1 MIGYRLTIGGQKIL
15 KRTRIL
21 LSKKLFCFNLLFK
34 KYLFRY
40 NRGGGG
46 YNNRNQGFNNRNNHG
61 GYNRNH
67 NPNNLNRSLPS
78 NQAGSGKSD
87 SRLNQSDIEP
97 VSGSFKKTPKKEEP
111 VKVPTSLVNYE
122 GSDDEDEDG
131 LKECYYYIH
140 FIFIDS
146 LLRALHL

>member
-1 MIGYRLTIGGQKIL
+1 MGSGNNRGGG
-15 KRTRIL
+15 RGGGNRG
-21 LSKKLFCFNLLFK
+21 NW
-34 KYLFRY
+34 RGGGHNRHNGY

-67 NPNNLNRSLPS
+67 NPNNLNRSLPN

-122 GSDDEDEDG
+122 GSDDE
-131 LKECYYYIH
+131 
-140 FIFIDS
+140 
-146 LLRALHL
+146 

>member
-1 MIGYRLTIGGQKIL
+1 MVHDQPDTHP
-15 KRTRIL
+15 TRANVINICAL
-21 LSKKLFCFNLLFK
+21 LCGAPFSNVT
-34 KYLFRY
+34 LFRY

-67 NPNNLNRSLPS
+67 NPNRSLPS
-78 NQAGSGKSD
+78 NQSGSGKSD

-131 LKECYYYIH
+131 LKECYYFMCI
-140 FIFIDS
+140 IIE
-146 LLRALHL
+146 

>member
-1 MIGYRLTIGGQKIL
+1 MGSENFETDQNFTVEK
-15 KRTRIL
+15 TF
-21 LSKKLFCFNLLFK
+21 LFQSLFK
-34 KYLFRY
+34 IYLFRY

-131 LKECYYYIH
+131 LKECYYYIQ
-140 FIFIDS
+140 FIFIDT

>member
-1 MIGYRLTIGGQKIL
+1 MMIKNSIST
-15 KRTRIL
+15 
-21 LSKKLFCFNLLFK
+21 FFFK
-34 KYLFRY
+34 KYQFRY

-67 NPNNLNRSLPS
+67 NPNNLNRSLPN

-131 LKECYYYIH
+131 LKECYYPFY
-140 FIFIDS
+140 
-146 LLRALHL
+146 L